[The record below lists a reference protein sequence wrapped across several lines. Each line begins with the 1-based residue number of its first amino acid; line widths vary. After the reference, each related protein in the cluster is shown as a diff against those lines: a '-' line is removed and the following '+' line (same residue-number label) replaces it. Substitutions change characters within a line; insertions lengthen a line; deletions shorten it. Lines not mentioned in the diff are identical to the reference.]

1 MLFRGPQPN
10 IIIPAKTFVMRKCIS
25 LNFIYLFTY
34 FLNSGGPVSP
44 PPPRPA
50 FPPARA
56 LPFLLHFD
64 LTISDVWSLNLLLL
78 ACVDVGV
85 YWAAIDFRIGR
96 QIVSFIIYYRKR
108 AKLGN
113 IPRIFYTVGYSV
125 QTSCATTSHKRP
137 PPMHN
142 WPPIQNTRIFPVKAL
157 QLEP

>member
-10 IIIPAKTFVMRKCIS
+10 IIIPAKTFVMRKCMS
-25 LNFIYLFTY
+25 LNFIYLFFY
-34 FLNSGGPVSP
+34 LFFKLWGPWP
-44 PPPRPA
+44 PPPPHRPA

-137 PPMHN
+137 PLITDHLSKTPE
-142 WPPIQNTRIFPVKAL
+142 FS
-157 QLEP
+157 